1 MQAGFSKDGNGY
13 NQIMLSRLEL
23 LIDLLHSVSD
33 AALATHSTTLAGFPF
48 SSAVPFVVDEQHRP
62 VFLISGLAEH
72 TRNLIANPKASLM
85 VAKQLGEGEMAR
97 VSLIGEARPIEV
109 DPLFIRRYIRYQ
121 PHAERFLELGDFRFH
136 RLDPIRILTVGGFA
150 KASWLDGERLRDAHQ
165 VTLTKESKLIEQV
178 APTLVAGFTVLGID
192 SYGADV
198 QIGADR
204 RRIRFTTGSVADDAM
219 LPTLVREI
227 RALATR
233 AVSPNES

>member
-1 MQAGFSKDGNGY
+1 LRVQAGFPSDRNGY
-13 NQIMLSRLEL
+13 NRLMLSRLEL

-33 AALATHSTTLAGFPF
+33 AALATHSTTLDGFPF

-62 VFLISGLAEH
+62 VILISGLAEH

-97 VSLIGEARPIEV
+97 VSLIGEIHPIEV
-109 DPLFIRRYIRYQ
+109 DPLFVMRYLRYQ
-121 PHAERFLELGDFRFH
+121 PHAERFLQLGDFCFH

-165 VTLTKESKLIEQV
+165 VSLTKESELIEQV
-178 APTLVAGFTVLGID
+178 TPMLGVGFNVLGID
-192 SYGADV
+192 AYGADV
-198 QIGADR
+198 QITDVR
-204 RRIRFTTGSVADDAM
+204 HRIRFATGPVADDAM
-219 LPTLVREI
+219 LPTLIRET

-233 AVSPNES
+233 TV